1 MMPSAVAA
9 QIGIYALIITS
20 ILIAEHFFSG
30 SNARKKL
37 KHFTMNSLFVPAV
50 LLVQIP
56 MSISCLAIASWSTT
70 VDSGLI
76 YSLPQPDN
84 PWIKFALMFLVLD
97 FLDYVYHFTMHRVP
111 LFWRFH
117 LVHHSDLAID
127 VSTTFREHPGETL
140 LRNVYLIMWV
150 FILGASPEI
159 LLLRQTTQSL
169 FNLLAHAS
177 FRFPWPT
184 ARILGGLFITPNL
197 HHVHH
202 HFRLPYTNCNYGDV
216 FSVWDRLFGTL
227 SVMTEKTPTYGLDG
241 HMDYVAKA
249 SFLQTLSMP
258 FLHGMGRD
266 APALPTHW
274 RDAGPHMAPA
284 GSRSAVIGTNNML
297 KKRRHRAVKNDA
309 RERPV
314 ST

>member
-1 MMPSAVAA
+1 MMPNAVAA

-20 ILIAEHFFSG
+20 ILIAEHFLSASSAG
-30 SNARKKL
+30 KKL
-37 KHFTMNSLFVPAV
+37 KHFSMNSLFVPVV

-56 MSISCLAIASWSTT
+56 MSISCLAIATWSAS

-76 YSLPQPDN
+76 YLLPRSDN

-97 FLDYVYHFTMHRVP
+97 FLDYLYHFTMHRVP

-117 LVHHSDLAID
+117 LVHHSDLAVD

-140 LRNVYLIMWV
+140 LRNTYLIMWV

-169 FNLLAHAS
+169 FNLLSHAS

-184 ARILGGLFITPNL
+184 ARILGWLFITPNL
-197 HHVHH
+197 HHIHH
-202 HFRLPYTNCNYGDV
+202 HFQLPYTNSNYGDV
-216 FSVWDRLFGTL
+216 FSIWDRLFGTL
-227 SVMTEKTPTYGLDG
+227 SVMAEKTPTYGLDG
-241 HMDYVAKA
+241 HMAYVAKA

-266 APALPTHW
+266 APAAHAEC
-274 RDAGPHMAPA
+274 RGVGPPMAA
-284 GSRSAVIGTNNML
+284 VASRSAVFGASTTL
-297 KKRRHRAVKNDA
+297 TKRHHRAVKNA
-309 RERPV
+309 ALERPV